1 MECYSAK
8 NDCEFWVPLL
18 TVQQCSRI
26 IEVHHLNDILSKCV
40 QTFGKALGLVVPQTP
55 EQANMEQ
62 EIFSPR
68 PVARLAL
75 ITLHRLGRH

>member
-1 MECYSAK
+1 MTM
-8 NDCEFWVPLL
+8 NDCEFWVQLF

-26 IEVHHLNDILSKCV
+26 IEFHHLDDILSKCV
-40 QTFGKALGLVVPQTP
+40 QTFGKALGLVVPQAP